1 MFTTHKK
8 ILAIALTLLMAM
20 VFSGCGSS
28 TKADSAKTSGSSVQT
43 STASD
48 PNGAAKELKSFT
60 VEELK
65 KYDGQNGNAA
75 YVAVDG
81 KVYDVTN
88 NKKWKGGKH
97 EGLTAGNDLTQELKK
112 SPHGAS
118 VLKKLPVVGNLV
130 SK

>member
-8 ILAIALTLLMAM
+8 ILVIALTLLIAM

-28 TKADSAKTSGSSVQT
+28 TKTDSAKTSGTSVQT
-43 STASD
+43 NTTS
-48 PNGAAKELKSFT
+48 ELKSFT
-60 VEELK
+60 LEELK